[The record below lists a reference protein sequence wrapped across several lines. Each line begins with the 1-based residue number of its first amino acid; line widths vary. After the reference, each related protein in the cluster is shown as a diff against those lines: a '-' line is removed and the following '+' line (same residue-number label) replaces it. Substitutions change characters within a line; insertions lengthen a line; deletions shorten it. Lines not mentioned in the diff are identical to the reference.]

1 MMPDYKEFFSKN
13 MGLKIFS
20 AFIGL
25 LILFWVN
32 MTSNRIISSS
42 LTCQLRFYNA
52 HPSIE
57 VKSAS
62 RDIRLSLSGKRLDI
76 IANLDKLVAF
86 VDVSKAGI
94 PPVQVK
100 LPVETFVP
108 GNLKVLSIDPAQI
121 SLSVTPIST
130 AVLPSN

>member
-1 MMPDYKEFFSKN
+1 MPDYKAFFSKN
-13 MGLKIFS
+13 LGLKLFS

-25 LILFWVN
+25 LIWFWVN

-42 LTCQLRFYNA
+42 LNCQLRFYNA

-62 RDIRLSLSGKRLDI
+62 RNIRLSLSGKRLDI
-76 IANLDKLVAF
+76 VANLDKLVAF
-86 VDVSKAGI
+86 VDVSKAGP
-94 PPVQVK
+94 PPVQVN

-108 GNLKVLSIDPAQI
+108 GNLKVLTIEPAQI
-121 SLSVTPIST
+121 SLSVTSVST